1 MSSGKKGG
9 YNNLPSGSGSKWKG
23 SNNPL
28 GAKQFVDKDG
38 SFTTTGIVAL
48 SLAIVWTAALCLC
61 LAGYYCKRRIATSR
75 GYEGVFREGGYRDDE
90 SVDDDDVLT
99 EDVSEADDGDT
110 PVRIV

>member
-1 MSSGKKGG
+1 MWNPVETNLTTTNIWLSFVADEWPCPGISGKKGG

-75 GYEGVFREGGYRDDE
+75 GYEGVFRE
-90 SVDDDDVLT
+90 
-99 EDVSEADDGDT
+99 
-110 PVRIV
+110 